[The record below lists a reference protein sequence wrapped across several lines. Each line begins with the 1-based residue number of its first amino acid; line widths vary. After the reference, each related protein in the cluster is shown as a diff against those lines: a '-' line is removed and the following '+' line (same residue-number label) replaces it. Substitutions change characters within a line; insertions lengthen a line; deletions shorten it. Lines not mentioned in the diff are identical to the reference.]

1 MGLLG
6 DAIDLGK
13 QLFTTDFWGRIFTRP
28 LEAVRKFPGVAAKS
42 ALVAGATVAT
52 GGLAL
57 KVAPIV
63 GGLFKGLFAA
73 GKAVAPAAGFAVK
86 HPILSYVIAS
96 NAELPTEI
104 VRAFASRPVVV
115 QGRAPAPIPAPQQ
128 APAPV
133 AAPRPIPPQ
142 NYVPRMEPRR
152 RTNFDAFFRWN

>member
-1 MGLLG
+1 VGVLG
-6 DAIDLGK
+6 DIYDYGK

-28 LEAVRKFPGVAAKS
+28 LEAVRKYPGVAAKS

-57 KVAPIV
+57 KAAPIV
-63 GGLFKGLFAA
+63 AGLFKGLFAA

-115 QGRAPAPIPAPQQ
+115 QGGAPAPQP

-133 AAPRPIPPQ
+133 RVPQPVPQQYSAPRL
-142 NYVPRMEPRR
+142 EPRR
-152 RTNFDAFFRWN
+152 RSDFDAFFRWN